1 MLPVDHLVAFT
12 LTAFVLIAVPGPS
25 VLFVI
30 SRSLVLGRLAGLAT
44 VVGNA
49 TGVYIQMLAIAFGLG
64 AIVERSVEVYTLVKL
79 AGAAYL
85 VYLGV
90 QALRHRGKL
99 AAALDPRVEAK
110 ATRRIFLDAFAVGVA
125 NPKAMVFFA
134 AMLPQFVDRASGHVP
149 LQMMFLGAVF
159 FLVALVSD
167 GTWALAA
174 GAARTWL
181 SASPRRLELV
191 GGTAGLAMVGIGARL
206 ALSGRHD

>member
-1 MLPVDHLVAFT
+1 
-12 LTAFVLIAVPGPS
+12 
-25 VLFVI
+25 
-30 SRSLVLGRLAGLAT
+30 VLGRLAGLAT